1 MVIDQPMIVYK
12 KDRRDANGNIKH
24 TKKEMDDL
32 WENWLKKKER
42 EGSLVGKKIDFGEYM
57 KGNI

>member
-32 WENWLKKKER
+32 WDNWVKKKEK
-42 EGSLVGKKIDFGEYM
+42 EGSLVGKKISLSDYLNN
-57 KGNI
+57 KI